1 MKNLSTSCII
11 SLYKCDYYLEKF
23 LLNLSEQK
31 DFLKHEFI
39 FYHVCPTINEKK
51 KIFDFIKKSKGNIIY
66 IKNNIRVS
74 LPTAWN
80 ECIKAST
87 KQLIAIWNVDDLR
100 TKNSLHLQVSKFKN
114 NIDFVYGNFTI
125 CNKFGLKKGKFI
137 NHCKLNKIELSKS
150 MILGP
155 FFMFRKKI
163 IKKIG
168 FFDEQLKSSA
178 DFDFAIRLAHHSN
191 GHCIKSNLG
200 FFLNME
206 KGLSTNSK
214 TLQSIEN
221 NIVYLRYGIFDKLI
235 FSDLARIYTYKIN
248 EISFNKNFYPV
259 SIFFKNYKTIM
270 QKKVNEYEKKD
281 YFIKKMKRFFYEL
294 KYRRFIN

>member
-87 KQLIAIWNVDDLR
+87 KQLIAIWNVDTNEVSKSIKVNGEFGNIFAIDDTKCWDLYKYPKIIDI
-100 TKNSLHLQVSKFKN
+100 TTGEIIDKLESINSGEQASSIIHHLQNLPKIAF
-114 NIDFVYGNFTI
+114 
-125 CNKFGLKKGKFI
+125 NKVTKQIAIAKD
-137 NHCKLNKIELSKS
+137 HKIEILS
-150 MILGP
+150 
-155 FFMFRKKI
+155 
-163 IKKIG
+163 
-168 FFDEQLKSSA
+168 E
-178 DFDFAIRLAHHSN
+178 
-191 GHCIKSNLG
+191 
-200 FFLNME
+200 
-206 KGLSTNSK
+206 
-214 TLQSIEN
+214 
-221 NIVYLRYGIFDKLI
+221 
-235 FSDLARIYTYKIN
+235 
-248 EISFNKNFYPV
+248 
-259 SIFFKNYKTIM
+259 
-270 QKKVNEYEKKD
+270 
-281 YFIKKMKRFFYEL
+281 
-294 KYRRFIN
+294 